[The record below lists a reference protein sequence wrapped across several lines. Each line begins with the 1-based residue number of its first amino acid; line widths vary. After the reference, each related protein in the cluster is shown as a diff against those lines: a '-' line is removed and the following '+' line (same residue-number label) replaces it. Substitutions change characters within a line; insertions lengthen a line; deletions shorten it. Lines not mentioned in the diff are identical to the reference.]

1 MKKFILTVAVI
12 AAMTSLQ
19 ANAFDFTSALNF
31 LNRASSAE
39 QTAVDTVKTLSDV
52 ETKMTNIDADVQ
64 TAFLNIV
71 SELSTR
77 KEIKNVKNQ
86 LKDDSTALNTV
97 IANYASTLAANKENL
112 TKTITKL
119 SSKEKTT
126 LLNNISAL
134 TKAGQDYLLLAT
146 DGVRAATTEVK
157 TAQKFNEVATTIANV
172 NKVATELKTRATTV
186 INFANQIKTIAT
198 TAGLTVN

>member
-112 TKTITKL
+112 TKTLTKL

>member
-119 SSKEKTT
+119 SSKEKTN
-126 LLNNISAL
+126 LVNNISAL

-157 TAQKFNEVATTIANV
+157 TAQKFNEVTTALANINKAATD
-172 NKVATELKTRATTV
+172 LKARATTV

>member
-126 LLNNISAL
+126 LVNNISAL

-157 TAQKFNEVATTIANV
+157 TAQKFNEVTTALANV

>member
-112 TKTITKL
+112 TKTINKL

-126 LLNNISAL
+126 LVNNISAL

>member
-112 TKTITKL
+112 TKTINKL

-126 LLNNISAL
+126 LVNNISAL

-157 TAQKFNEVATTIANV
+157 TAQKFNEV
-172 NKVATELKTRATTV
+172 
-186 INFANQIKTIAT
+186 T
-198 TAGLTVN
+198 TALAKFTRHTLPSPHLTGPICSIWYDLQKKRY